1 MLGSLENPQSSGR
14 FSFTLQRVLLLCA
27 WTTTWKARPKRPL
40 LQLYY
45 RKSGAFEVEVS
56 FDFYG
61 NFAPHHEAISSHG
74 MRMHLVVFQQLFF
87 HIFSYS
93 GFFPSNEMELF
104 HIHLIFN
111 LRIYN
116 DILSFKFNCLFFC
129 SYFMTLHVQRR
140 IFRFLLLIFSI
151 SNIRFC
157 TE

>member
-61 NFAPHHEAISSHG
+61 NFAPRGHFFSWYENAPSSISAAI
-74 MRMHLVVFQQLFF
+74 F